1 MIEMVE
7 GGDVAKAE
15 EMTRQRPVYQ
25 EREQQYNRPV
35 YQERERVQPPPT
47 SFVYSSQNMLKPAPL
62 ESFTERTRTELG
74 QPFTNLMAQSSPRPP
89 SAAPG
94 ITLST

>member
-1 MIEMVE
+1 MIELVE

-25 EREQQYNRPV
+25 EREQQYRPV
-35 YQERERVQPPPT
+35 HQERERVQPPPT
-47 SFVYSSQNMLKPAPL
+47 SFIYSNQNMRKPPPL
-62 ESFTERTRTELG
+62 ESFTERARKELG
-74 QPFTNLMAQSSPRPP
+74 HPFTNLMAQSSPRPP

-94 ITLST
+94 RILLK